1 MGWLARPAHGA
12 TPAHWGAVGVEGEF
26 GAGTASGRGGRASV
40 RVGGSAEAGSRAENR
55 GGHIPIGP
63 PTAILADWVLCGW
76 RSPQPQEKSKTGII
90 LF

>member
-1 MGWLARPAHGA
+1 MGWDRRRGQRGGA
-12 TPAHWGAVGVEGEF
+12 TSAHWDAVGVEGEF

-63 PTAILADWVLCGW
+63 P
-76 RSPQPQEKSKTGII
+76 RPR
-90 LF
+90 F